1 VITELPHHNMATT
14 FYRLGLSELSDQE
27 SRAGVPAN
35 PESRTHALLNRARAA
50 LYDGRFPAASRFIGE
65 VGSSDDPGNAWLLAE
80 VQFYLGRRQEGER
93 GLQGDSGKG
102 PDRWCHG
109 GAGACLAGEPP
120 GGRWTPQRSR
130 SNAASV
136 DRQPLDGPPCQLPDC
151 DHLRATREPSRGR
164 GSSEPRQP
172 ASRATR
178 GSRRIRCLDPARE
191 HRAFRA
197 LIEEQRTAWQVQR
210 VRYAPVIRAP
220 L

>member
-65 VGSSDDPGNAWLLAE
+65 VGSSDDPDNAWLLAE

-93 GLQGDSGKG
+93 GLQAILERGST
-102 PDRWCHG
+102 
-109 GAGACLAGEPP
+109 AGVMAERARASLASLQAA
-120 GGRWTPQRSR
+120 GGRRSEAEATLR
-130 SNAASV
+130 PLIDSPRRTTMSASGL
-136 DRQPLDGPPCQLPDC
+136 RPPTRNSGTQPRPC
-151 DHLRATREPSRGR
+151 G

-178 GSRRIRCLDPARE
+178 GSRRIRCSIP
-191 HRAFRA
+191 RASTGRSGH
-197 LIEEQRTAWQVQR
+197 
-210 VRYAPVIRAP
+210 
-220 L
+220 